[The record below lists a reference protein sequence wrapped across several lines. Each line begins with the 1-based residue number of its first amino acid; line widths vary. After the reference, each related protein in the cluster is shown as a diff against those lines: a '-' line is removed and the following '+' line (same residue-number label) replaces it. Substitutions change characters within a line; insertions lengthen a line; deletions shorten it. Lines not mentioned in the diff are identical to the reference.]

1 MTLRFSWIC
10 SSLKGRKLILSIF
23 WENPT
28 RFTTGGPTSHYEE
41 TGRKK
46 GREYLPR
53 DQNTVEYITGKSFLF
68 ILLEEKLD
76 LTLFCVRRSQNF
88 ISHTSLI
95 FNVCPKRDT
104 GASSTKVT
112 RHLLLYTLSS
122 WWARGFGQPVLC
134 ANRTFPKVAPRGK
147 RTHNACLEGQVI
159 SLAYRGR
166 VFIFIFDFIWCCMMR
181 KGRYALKP
189 DINRSLGFVRNARNE
204 WRHCRV
210 RVKVNCLFYSS
221 YIKVK

>member
-1 MTLRFSWIC
+1 MTLRFPRIC
-10 SSLKGRKLILSIF
+10 SSFFPRIC
-23 WENPT
+23 
-28 RFTTGGPTSHYEE
+28 PTSHYEE

-46 GREYLPR
+46 RREYLPR
-53 DQNTVEYITGKSFLF
+53 DQNTVEYIAGKSFLF

-112 RHLLLYTLSS
+112 CHLLLYTLPS
-122 WWARGFGQPVLC
+122 WWPRWFGQPVLC

-147 RTHNACLEGQVI
+147 RTHDACLEGQVI
-159 SLAYRGR
+159 SLAYRER
-166 VFIFIFDFIWCCMMR
+166 VFIFILRFYMML
-181 KGRYALKP
+181 YDA
-189 DINRSLGFVRNARNE
+189 
-204 WRHCRV
+204 
-210 RVKVNCLFYSS
+210 
-221 YIKVK
+221 